1 MPPTGPLSE
10 WIARYRDHLVSERG
24 LSKQTVAAYLSD
36 LRQFETGLRDRSGS
50 GGPPFGAPEM
60 RLHLARL
67 RRDGLKE
74 ASLARK
80 QAALRMFARFLYGE
94 GALPSDPSDLVESGH
109 VRRKLPVVLSPSAV
123 RRLLSAGQTVTAE
136 GLRDRALLELL
147 YSSGLRVSEAVALR
161 WRDID
166 PEARTVTCFGK
177 GGKERVVPVGRQALT
192 WLEAH
197 LRRSRAGTARP
208 ADPVFAG
215 RAGRPLTRF
224 RAWQVVK
231 EASRASGVE
240 ATPHRFRHSFATH
253 LLAGGADLR
262 AIQEMLGHAR
272 VTTTEIYT
280 HVETSR
286 LRGVYDAAH
295 PRAKR

>member
-1 MPPTGPLSE
+1 MPPVCALSE
-10 WIARYRDHLVSERG
+10 WIERYHDHLVSERG
-24 LSKQTVAAYLSD
+24 MSRNTVAAYMSD
-36 LRQFETGLRDRSGS
+36 LKQFGAGLADRSD
-50 GGPPFGAPEM
+50 GPLFGAPEM
-60 RLHLARL
+60 RLHMARL
-67 RRDGLKE
+67 RREGLKE

-94 GALPSDPSDLVESGH
+94 GALLSDPSDLVESGH
-109 VRRKLPVVLSPSAV
+109 VRRKLPVVLSPSSV
-123 RRLLSAGQTVTAE
+123 RRLLRAGQTVTAE

-147 YSSGLRVSEAVALR
+147 YSSGLRVSEAAALR

-166 PEARTVTCFGK
+166 PQARTVTCLGK
-177 GGKERVVPVGRQALT
+177 GGKERVVPVGRHALA
-192 WLEAH
+192 WLDVH
-197 LRRSRAGTARP
+197 LARRSRGGAVRP

-215 RAGRPLTRF
+215 RVGRPMTRF

>member
-1 MPPTGPLSE
+1 MPPAGALSE
-10 WIARYRDHLVSERG
+10 WIERYRDHLVSERG
-24 LSKQTVAAYLSD
+24 LSKHTVAAYLSD
-36 LRQFETGLRDRSGS
+36 LRQFGAGLPDR
-50 GGPPFGAPEM
+50 PAAALFGAPEM
-60 RLHLARL
+60 RLHMARL
-67 RRDGLKE
+67 RREGLKE

-109 VRRKLPVVLSPSAV
+109 ARRKLPVVLSPSAV
-123 RRLLSAGQTVTAE
+123 RRLLGAGQTVTAE

-161 WRDID
+161 WRDVD
-166 PEARTVTCFGK
+166 PDARTVTCLGK
-177 GGKERVVPVGRQALT
+177 GAKERVVPLGRQALA
-192 WLEAH
+192 WLDAH
-197 LRRSRAGTARP
+197 LARQSRSGAVRP

-215 RAGRPLTRF
+215 RGGRPMTRF

-231 EASRASGVE
+231 QASRASGVE